1 MKEIEI
7 FKNLNSELKMSSKEI
22 AELTERRHD
31 NVIRDIKNMLS
42 KLYPNNEANYEEQDK
57 NSPEYERHT
66 REQYKYLKPSTLD
79 RVLDKFQDNSDL
91 SHLDFVEIKDP
102 RGYTS
107 EYLLD
112 KDLTLTLISGYSI
125 PLRHK
130 IIKRWQEL
138 EKTKILSPAEQLLE
152 NAKMLVAIEKKQQ
165 EHELKLKQIEQLAI
179 QANSYNSANTGFMT
193 IRGFCNIHKIK
204 QSMREAI
211 QKGKEASALAKEYS
225 IITKKAKDEMFGEVN
240 VYPVELLEEVF
251 GI

>member
-22 AELTERRHD
+22 AELTDKNHGH
-31 NVIRDIKNMLS
+31 VKRDIENMFSQLDLDVS
-42 KLYPNNEANYEEQDK
+42 RFGYIYLDSMK
-57 NSPEYERHT
+57 
-66 REQYKYLKPSTLD
+66 REQA
-79 RVLDKFQDNSDL
+79 
-91 SHLDFVEIKDP
+91 
-102 RGYTS
+102 G
-107 EYLLD
+107 YLLD
-112 KDLTLTLISGYSI
+112 KDLTLTLVSGYSI

>member
-1 MKEIEI
+1 MNEIEI

-22 AELTERRHD
+22 AELTDKNHGH
-31 NVIRDIKNMLS
+31 VKRDIENMFSQLDLDVS
-42 KLYPNNEANYEEQDK
+42 RFGYIYLDSMK
-57 NSPEYERHT
+57 
-66 REQYKYLKPSTLD
+66 REQA
-79 RVLDKFQDNSDL
+79 
-91 SHLDFVEIKDP
+91 
-102 RGYTS
+102 G
-107 EYLLD
+107 YLLD

-204 QSMREAI
+204 QSMKEAI
-211 QKGKEASALAKEYS
+211 HKGKEASALAKEYS
-225 IITKKAKDEMFGEVN
+225 IITKKAEDEMFGEVN
-240 VYPVELLEEVF
+240 VYPVELLRE
-251 GI
+251 IS

>member
-1 MKEIEI
+1 MNEIEI

-22 AELTERRHD
+22 AELT
-31 NVIRDIKNMLS
+31 
-42 KLYPNNEANYEEQDK
+42 DK
-57 NSPEYERHT
+57 NHGHVKRAIENMFSQLDLDVSRFGYIYLDSMK
-66 REQYKYLKPSTLD
+66 REQA
-79 RVLDKFQDNSDL
+79 
-91 SHLDFVEIKDP
+91 
-102 RGYTS
+102 G
-107 EYLLD
+107 YLLD

-165 EHELKLKQIEQLAI
+165 EHELKLKQIGQLAI

-204 QSMREAI
+204 QSMKEAI

-240 VYPVELLEEVF
+240 VYPIELLNEVS
-251 GI
+251 